1 MKILVAGGAGFIGSH
16 LCEKLL
22 KKGYEVFCIDN
33 LLTGNKKNIEKFLK
47 NKKFHFIN
55 WDVTQRPLQEIADE
69 RFGVIFHLASPASPN
84 PESPLSYLNY
94 PAETLFANSLGTYNL
109 LELANQDKAKFLFAS
124 TSEIYGDPQIS
135 PQPETYWGN
144 VNPSG
149 IRSCYDEAKRFGESM
164 TMVFVRKFKVD
175 ARIVRIFNTFGPRM
189 DKHDGRAIVNF
200 INQAIKNKAI
210 TVYGK
215 GQQTRS
221 FCYIDDTVEGLLA
234 AVFKPKTEGEV
245 FNIGN
250 EEEHTIL
257 QLAQIIIKLTKS
269 KSKIIFKPLPVD
281 DPSNRCPDIS
291 KAKKVLNFKIKTS
304 LKKGLLK
311 TIEYFKHDGH

>member
-1 MKILVAGGAGFIGSH
+1 
-16 LCEKLL
+16 
-22 KKGYEVFCIDN
+22 
-33 LLTGNKKNIEKFLK
+33 
-47 NKKFHFIN
+47 
-55 WDVTQRPLQEIADE
+55 
-69 RFGVIFHLASPASPN
+69 
-84 PESPLSYLNY
+84 
-94 PAETLFANSLGTYNL
+94 
-109 LELANQDKAKFLFAS
+109 
-124 TSEIYGDPQIS
+124 
-135 PQPETYWGN
+135 
-144 VNPSG
+144 
-149 IRSCYDEAKRFGESM
+149 M
-164 TMVFVRKFKVD
+164 TMFFVRKFKVD

-221 FCYIDDTVEGLLA
+221 FCYINDTVEGLLA

-281 DPSNRCPDIS
+281 DPGNRCPDIS